1 MKHFSI
7 KNGIYVYERK
17 FEDRSAV
24 IFLNGTN
31 QKQELD
37 LTAYKEKV
45 IENVQGLSAIS
56 EQNAASNEE
65 VNSNIHEIISEVQ
78 TVNDN
83 CGKMNN
89 MAQELEKSVSYF
101 QN

>member
-37 LTAYKEKV
+37 LTAYKEILPK
-45 IENVQGLSAIS
+45 ESATD
-56 EQNAASNEE
+56 
-65 VNSNIHEIISEVQ
+65 IISGK
-78 TVNDN
+78 TVNLS
-83 CGKMNN
+83 GKIQLEAREN
-89 MAQELEKSVSYF
+89 MILEF
-101 QN
+101 